1 MKFFL
6 YFFIFVKFVEVE
18 VFEVIPQGGGGYT
31 LVLRKVNSES
41 LLFISIGENE
51 GLSIIRALNKVNLKR
66 PLTYDLM
73 KNIIYKLGAKVEK
86 VTIDKFE
93 KDTYFASIHL
103 RQGNRKIVVDARPS
117 DAINLAIREKVKI
130 YVNEKVFEKMKID
143 LEKKEEK
150 EGIRL

>member
-1 MKFFL
+1 MKFFFS
-6 YFFIFVKFVEVE
+6 FFILVKLIEVE
-18 VFEVIPQGGGGYT
+18 VFNILPQREGGYT
-31 LVLRKVNSES
+31 LILRKVNSES

-66 PLTYDLM
+66 PLTYELM
-73 KNIIYKLGAKVEK
+73 KNIIDKLGAQVEK
-86 VTIDKFE
+86 VTIDRFE
-93 KDTYFASIHL
+93 EDTYFASIHFK
-103 RQGNRKIVVDARPS
+103 QGNKRIVVDARPS

-130 YVNEKVFEKMKID
+130 YVDEKVFEKMKID